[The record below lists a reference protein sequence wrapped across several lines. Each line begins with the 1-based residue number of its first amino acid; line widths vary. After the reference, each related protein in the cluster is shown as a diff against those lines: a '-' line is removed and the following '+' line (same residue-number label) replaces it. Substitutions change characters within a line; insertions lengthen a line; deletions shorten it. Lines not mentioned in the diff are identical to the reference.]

1 MGYLDNTGLA
11 YFWSKLKAR
20 FTSIEN
26 QLPSTIAGVSV
37 NTSTGSMEL
46 WSQNLN
52 NVTKTGFYNAM
63 TCTNAKYTYST
74 LIVIGYYLSG
84 YCTQIQTDVTTG
96 AIATRSQI
104 NGTWS
109 AWKEIDTSN
118 FYTKQETDDLI
129 AANFADISTTITN
142 GQSSSQATKALIGG
156 EHKTT
161 ITPAEGYYISGVTV
175 TMGGED
181 VTSQVF
187 TGTEV

>member
-1 MGYLDNTGLA
+1 MASISTITLPNGSQYDFKDA
-11 YFWSKLKAR
+11 EAR
-20 FTSIEN
+20 A

-37 NTSTGSMEL
+37 NTTTGSMEL

-74 LIVIGYYLSG
+74 LIVIGYYLDG

-109 AWKEIDTSN
+109 SWKVIT
-118 FYTKQETDDLI
+118 QEGSIRATDDG
-129 AANFADISTTITN
+129 AGTVTITDEEP
-142 GQSSSQATKALIGG
+142 SAS
-156 EHKTT
+156 
-161 ITPAEGYYISGVTV
+161 
-175 TMGGED
+175 
-181 VTSQVF
+181 
-187 TGTEV
+187 